1 MKKFEANRRYRE
13 EILPG
18 IVEQVNRGEPLDL
31 SGVPEE
37 FHEVAEQDYH
47 DALDSEY
54 TDKLYGD
61 FPGMA
66 TGMKIGKELLGMGET
81 AWEGMKSLD
90 KKLKGFHGIDESG
103 KFDESKRKPLPSMD
117 EIKDFGEEVAA
128 DSLDDVMRTLTD
140 PGRIVKKPVA
150 TVLSVTPVVGG
161 AVKMAGKLKRGK
173 QLELPLDDAAKR
185 HNGNGEIDLEETMDR
200 KDSPFE
206 KDLEVDDDSPSM
218 EMSDDSKKGQ
228 LGAIRLK
235 RVIKQIREEDLPEI
249 TPLNPEDYPEI
260 TPRRKREIDDILKDF
275 IEEDRP
281 KKGLDPET
289 ESLIKDW
296 LKFKATDKP
305 KGDAAG
311 FSRVNDI
318 KKSEVPAGLA
328 ERDAMEREAR
338 KEAAKRATVGM
349 RAAAP
354 DDFDIDEV
362 TPNWAERKPKSSVE
376 QIDWADDA
384 DDVEEYA
391 PVIKETKISIKPA
404 DVTRG
409 FGGAEK
415 EALAMAQK
423 AKAML
428 EEGSTT
434 KSAMGK
440 RLLTDARASVDKMLK
455 VIDADAAKASDDLK
469 LAKNQMRAVQG
480 KGVAPDEKWVKM
492 ADEAEAKLA
501 ALDEARSGIVDPFSE
516 IDADIF
522 DFTKERTLKE
532 AALQA
537 ESEVELPKSF
547 GERKMSGLPE
557 KNKSY
562 EVDEDAADD
571 SYIKKLLRYQEPKK
585 RK

>member
-1 MKKFEANRRYRE
+1 
-13 EILPG
+13 
-18 IVEQVNRGEPLDL
+18 
-31 SGVPEE
+31 
-37 FHEVAEQDYH
+37 
-47 DALDSEY
+47 
-54 TDKLYGD
+54 
-61 FPGMA
+61 
-66 TGMKIGKELLGMGET
+66 
-81 AWEGMKSLD
+81 
-90 KKLKGFHGIDESG
+90 
-103 KFDESKRKPLPSMD
+103 
-117 EIKDFGEEVAA
+117 
-128 DSLDDVMRTLTD
+128 MRTLTD

-150 TVLSVTPVVGG
+150 TVLSVAPVVGG
-161 AVKMAGKLKRGK
+161 AAKMAGKLKRGK

-185 HNGNGEIDLEETMDR
+185 NINGNGEIDLEHTEKR
-200 KDSPFE
+200 KDAPYERPIFE
-206 KDLEVDDDSPSM
+206 DEDSVTDDSM

-249 TPLNPEDYPEI
+249 TPLNPDDYPEI

-318 KKSEVPAGLA
+318 KKSEVPEGLA
-328 ERDAMEREAR
+328 ERDAMERAAR

-349 RAAAP
+349 RASAP

-362 TPNWAERKPKSSVE
+362 TPNWVERQPKSVE
-376 QIDWADDA
+376 VIDWADDA
-384 DDVEEYA
+384 DEVEDFA
-391 PVIKETKISIKPA
+391 PVIKETKISINPT

-409 FGGAEK
+409 FGGADK
-415 EALAMAQK
+415 EALAMAKK
-423 AKAML
+423 AKSML
-428 EEGSTT
+428 EEGSAT
-434 KSAMGK
+434 KSAMGR

-469 LAKNQMRAVQG
+469 LAKNQMRAAQG
-480 KGVAPDEKWVKM
+480 KGVAPDDKWIKM
-492 ADEAEAKLA
+492 ADDAEAKLV
-501 ALDEARSGIVDPFSE
+501 ALDEARAGIVDPFSE

-537 ESEVELPKSF
+537 DSEVELPKSF